1 MPVNRTLSVM
11 NKLIALAI
19 IVYILQINN
28 AYACFVPPSEQ
39 HTPWK
44 ELVTRTNNIYLA
56 KVISSESSGNWR
68 VKYNFV
74 TIKTL
79 KGKKLDS
86 FVLHGIKKH
95 PEEVIS
101 THNNHT
107 SPFFWAYGGR
117 SWNGTDCII
126 SPTFEDGDMYLIFK
140 DEPYHNLSFEKIES
154 MEDLWL
160 RTVTVFLGPE
170 DENK

>member
-1 MPVNRTLSVM
+1 MK
-11 NKLIALAI
+11 KLIVPAI
-19 IVYILQINN
+19 ILYILKISI
-28 AYACFVPPSEQ
+28 AYACFAPPSEQ
-39 HTPWK
+39 HMPWK

-56 KVISSESSGNWR
+56 KVISSESSDNWR
-68 VKYNFV
+68 VKYYFS

-86 FVLHGIKKH
+86 FILYGIKKQ

-101 THNNHT
+101 TQKNHT

-126 SPTFEDGDMYLIFK
+126 RPTFEDGDMYLIFK

-154 MEDLWL
+154 MDDLWL
-160 RTVTVFLGPE
+160 RTVTVFLDPE
-170 DENK
+170 EENR